1 MDERTL
7 YETTKAAFADAL
19 AERPAAPRMMRID
32 PFDALDEAGDPVRVI
47 GVYDDQEDMRFVI
60 IVTESDGEIY
70 PIAARSI
77 YKMPNAQIESQEV

>member
-32 PFDALDEAGDPVRVI
+32 PFDALDEDGDTVRVI
-47 GVYDDQEDMRFVI
+47 GVFDDDEDMRFI
-60 IVTESDGEIY
+60 IIASEDGGEIY
-70 PIAARSI
+70 PVAARSI
-77 YKMPNAQIESQEV
+77 YQMPSAEKNA